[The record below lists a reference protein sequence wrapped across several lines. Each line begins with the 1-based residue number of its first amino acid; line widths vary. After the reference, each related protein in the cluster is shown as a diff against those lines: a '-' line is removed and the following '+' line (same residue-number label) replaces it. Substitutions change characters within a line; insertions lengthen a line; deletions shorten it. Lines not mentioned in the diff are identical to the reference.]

1 MAETDTHR
9 EQMVDLIRTLQW
21 YFRDR
26 NDVYV
31 SGNLLL
37 YYVKGNKRKHLSPDV
52 MVVFGVKS
60 GRRDYYLLWEEGS
73 APQVAIEITSSSTR
87 HEDMVRKKRLYGEM
101 GVQEYFI
108 FDPLRDYLQPGL
120 QGYRFAG
127 GEWVPIHG
135 SRMHSEMLGLDLRIH
150 HKELRLFDPRSKNFL
165 PTDAELKAQAQQEAA
180 QAQRDAA
187 QAQRDAEQA
196 QREAAQAHL
205 EAAEAQRRT
214 EAAERRAREAETELQ
229 RLREQLHHRDRP

>member
-73 APQVAIEITSSSTR
+73 APQVVMEITSSSTR

-150 HKELRLFDPRSKNFL
+150 HNELRLFDPRSKNFL
-165 PTDAELKAQAQQEAA
+165 PTDAELKAQAQRKAAQEQREAA
-180 QAQRDAA
+180 QAQREAA
-187 QAQRDAEQA
+187 EAQR
-196 QREAAQAHL
+196 
-205 EAAEAQRRT
+205 EAAEAQRRA